1 METETVQ
8 SDKSI
13 GFAALFGV
21 LTLVGAGLMAAGPD
35 QLTKALGFA
44 VAIIAASLAV
54 SGAHLFQ

>member
-1 METETVQ
+1 METKTVQ

-21 LTLVGAGLMAAGPD
+21 LTLVGAGLMVAGPD

-44 VAIIAASLAV
+44 VAITAASLAV
-54 SGAHLFQ
+54 GGAHAFQ

>member
-21 LTLVGAGLMAAGPD
+21 LTLVGAALMVAGPD

-54 SGAHLFQ
+54 SGVHLFQ

>member
-1 METETVQ
+1 MDTKTVQ

-21 LTLVGAGLMAAGPD
+21 LTLVGAGLMVAGPD
-35 QLTKALGFA
+35 QLTKALGFG

>member
-1 METETVQ
+1 METKTVQ

-21 LTLVGAGLMAAGPD
+21 LTLVGAGLMVAGPD
-35 QLTKALGFA
+35 QLTKAAGFA

-54 SGAHLFQ
+54 SGAHIFQ

>member
-13 GFAALFGV
+13 GFTALFGV
-21 LTLVGAGLMAAGPD
+21 LTVVGGGLMVAGPD
-35 QLTKALGFA
+35 QLTQALGFA

>member
-1 METETVQ
+1 METKTVQ

-21 LTLVGAGLMAAGPD
+21 LTLVGAGLMVAGPD
-35 QLTKALGFA
+35 QLTKALGFML
-44 VAIIAASLAV
+44 AIIAASLAV

>member
-8 SDKSI
+8 SDKSL
-13 GFAALFGV
+13 GFTALFGV
-21 LTLVGAGLMAAGPD
+21 LTLVGGGLMVAGPD
-35 QLTKALGFA
+35 QLTMALGFA

>member
-1 METETVQ
+1 METKTVQ

-21 LTLVGAGLMAAGPD
+21 LTLVGAGLMVAGPD
-35 QLTKALGFA
+35 QLTKALGFM

-54 SGAHLFQ
+54 CGAHLFQ